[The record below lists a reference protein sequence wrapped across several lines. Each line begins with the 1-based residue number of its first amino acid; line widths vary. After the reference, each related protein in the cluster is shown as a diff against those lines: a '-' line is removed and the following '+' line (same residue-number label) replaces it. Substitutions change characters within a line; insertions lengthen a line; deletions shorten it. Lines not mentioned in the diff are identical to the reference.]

1 MYVRFKIQT
10 NSSIRHL
17 GATTVTVAF
26 LLTSTLL
33 LSSCAEMNEGQQN
46 TARGAGIGTV
56 AGAVIGGITG
66 GSRGAVTGAVLG
78 AGAGAAGGYIW
89 SRKMEEQKRSMEHAT
104 AGTGVAVSQTADN
117 QLKLEVPSD
126 VSFDVGRADI
136 KANFRPILEKFAQG
150 LAANPGATVR
160 VIGHTDSTGSDALNK
175 PLSLHRAESVKSYLG
190 DRGALAGRI
199 TVDGRGE
206 HEPIAENTTDA
217 GRAKNRRV
225 EIFMGEPPVAQ
236 APAPAP
242 TR

>member
-1 MYVRFKIQT
+1 MYGRFKIQT
-10 NSSIRHL
+10 NSSIRHPE
-17 GATTVTVAF
+17 AITVTVAF

-104 AGTGVAVSQTADN
+104 AGTGVAVTQTADN

-136 KANFRPILEKFAQG
+136 KANFRPILEKFAQVS
-150 LAANPGATVR
+150 PPIR
-160 VIGHTDSTGSDALNK
+160 VPRFAS
-175 PLSLHRAESVKSYLG
+175 SVTPTPPAVMRLTNRCHCIAPKASSPISVIVERL
-190 DRGALAGRI
+190 RGG
-199 TVDGRGE
+199 
-206 HEPIAENTTDA
+206 
-217 GRAKNRRV
+217 
-225 EIFMGEPPVAQ
+225 
-236 APAPAP
+236 
-242 TR
+242 